1 MDSLLSQRVMKYHAA
16 RRPAVA
22 SRVGEASSN
31 SHSRDA
37 HLEWYRG
44 IFANASECLLLLSVD
59 GRVIEAN
66 PRVEECLTRR
76 GRPRRGDFI
85 WAARCWQGSSDTPE
99 RVEAAVRGAA
109 SGARVRV
116 ETPVSVPR
124 FTRTFEWSLT
134 PIPDDHGAVAMI
146 LAEGRDLTTQK
157 QVEEALHD
165 SREGLRRMIA
175 ASSEAILLVG
185 EDGRIGQFNAGAERL
200 FGYTAADALGQP
212 LDMLVVENL
221 PAGRKRFRGLRNP
234 KSLGGAYEHRHVL
247 GRRRNGEVFPAE
259 ATLSPL
265 RGGKRSFAVALY
277 DVSARWASEEISVG
291 AVTAADAFRG
301 TSSNAAREAVLLAE
315 ASARLGASLDIGQL
329 LDVMAEL
336 LVPAVAS
343 FCVIEVL
350 GEAGQPRRLATL
362 HGDRSRTGLTTLFLG
377 YPRDPDRPYI
387 GRTTV
392 TAGTTEYVERL
403 SDTRLHLLAQDGA
416 YLEALRALNPR
427 SYVSAPLVAR
437 RNTIGVVTAVR
448 DDTMPLFAGDDVV
461 LIERLAQRAAP
472 AFDHALAHEHA
483 LRAIRQRDE
492 VMSIVTHDLR
502 SPLGAITLNAQ
513 ALEELTRGVGDAR
526 VRQMLST
533 MNESVQWMDR
543 LINDLVDVASIES
556 GRLSLEVG
564 LIEPALLVRRA
575 LKQFDL
581 AAEAGTIRLRAELPD
596 TLPLL
601 MGDADRLHQT
611 LSNLLSNAVRLTP
624 AGGEIVVRAEAHAD
638 AMTFSVRDTGPGIP
652 VSEQRRIF
660 DRFVHIRRGSS
671 VRGTGLGLAIAKG
684 IVEAHG
690 GQIRVESTPGAGS
703 CFLFTLPLA
712 GPDEHRGQSIPS
724 TTTD

>member
-1 MDSLLSQRVMKYHAA
+1 MT
-16 RRPAVA
+16 
-22 SRVGEASSN
+22 SN
-31 SHSRDA
+31 NHSRDA

-44 IFANASECLLLLSVD
+44 IFANANECLLLLSID
-59 GRVIEAN
+59 GHVIEAN

-85 WAARCWQGSSDTPE
+85 WAARCWHGCDDTSE
-99 RVEAAVRGAA
+99 RLQAAVRGAA

-116 ETPVSVPR
+116 ETPVHAMR

-134 PIPDDHGAVAMI
+134 PIPDDHGAVAML
-146 LAEGRDLTTQK
+146 LAEGRDLTSQK
-157 QVEEALHD
+157 QVEDALHD

-175 ASSEAILLVG
+175 ASGDAILLVG
-185 EDGRIGQFNAGAERL
+185 EEGRVTQFNAGAERL
-200 FGYTAADALGQP
+200 FGYAAADVLGQP

-221 PAGRKRFRGLRNP
+221 PTGRKRFRGLRNP

-247 GRRRNGEVFPAE
+247 GRRKNGEVFPAG
-259 ATLSPL
+259 ATLARL
-265 RGGKRSFAVALY
+265 RGGKRAFAVALY
-277 DVSARWASEEISVG
+277 DVSARWASEEISIG
-291 AVTAADAFRG
+291 AITAADAFHG
-301 TSSNAAREAVLLAE
+301 TTSSAAREAVLLAD

-350 GEAGQPRRLATL
+350 AEPGQPRRLATL
-362 HGDRSRTGLTTLFLG
+362 HRDRHRTGLTTLFLG

-387 GRTTV
+387 GRTAV
-392 TAGTTEYVERL
+392 TAGTTEYVARL
-403 SDTRLHLLAQDGA
+403 SNTRLHLLAQDEA
-416 YLEALRALNPR
+416 YLEALRAVNPH
-427 SYVSAPLVAR
+427 SYISVPLAAR
-437 RNTIGVVTAVR
+437 GSTIGVVTAVR
-448 DDTMPLFAGDDVV
+448 DATVPAFAGDDVV
-461 LIERLAQRAAP
+461 LIERLARRAAP
-472 AFDHALAHEHA
+472 AFDHALAHENA

-513 ALEELTRGVGDAR
+513 ALEELTRGVGDTR

-533 MNESVQWMDR
+533 MNESVHWMDR

-556 GRLSLEVG
+556 GRLSLEMG
-564 LIEPALLVRRA
+564 LVEPASLIHRA

-596 TLPLL
+596 VLPSFV
-601 MGDADRLHQT
+601 GDEDRLHQT

-624 AGGEIVVRAEAHAD
+624 AWGEIVVRAEPHAD
-638 AMTFSVRDTGPGIP
+638 AITFSVRDTGPGIP
-652 VSEQRRIF
+652 PDEQGRIF

-684 IVEAHG
+684 IVDAHG
-690 GQIRVESTPGAGS
+690 GQLRVESTPGAGS
-703 CFLFTLPLA
+703 RFLFTLPLA
-712 GPDEHRGQSIPS
+712 GPDEMRGQPV
-724 TTTD
+724 TTTATD